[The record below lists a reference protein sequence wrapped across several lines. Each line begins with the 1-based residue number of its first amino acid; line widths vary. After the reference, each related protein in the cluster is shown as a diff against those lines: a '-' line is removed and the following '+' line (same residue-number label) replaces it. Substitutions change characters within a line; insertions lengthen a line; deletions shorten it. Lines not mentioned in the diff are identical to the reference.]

1 MYKRDFKTKGMIKTS
16 TYLKV
21 YKVGDIVDIKQVPLS
36 PLHVSANAA
45 QQKGMPHKYYQGRT
59 GIVYNITKSAVGV
72 IVYKVVGNRYMEKR
86 VNIRVEHV
94 RHSKCRDDF
103 VRRVKE
109 NASKKKEAKEKG
121 TQVNVKRLPALP
133 REAVTIPVSKENAIE
148 TLTPLPYDTY
158 I

>member
-1 MYKRDFKTKGMIKTS
+1 MCFPR
-16 TYLKV
+16 
-21 YKVGDIVDIKQVPLS
+21 
-36 PLHVSANAA
+36 ANAA

-148 TLTPLPYDTY
+148 TLTPLPYDTVSLGSH
-158 I
+158 IFLSMVSRLIAMT